1 MSNETTKRAVET
13 QRDDLL
19 AFAKNFEFIG
29 PDDDGLTWLVI
40 YGRGTT
46 CSAMFNLGKANGIAM
61 KAAHALEQERRS
73 VIDAATGETP

>member
-1 MSNETTKRAVET
+1 MSIETTRQAVET

-46 CSAMFNLGKANGIAM
+46 CSAMFNLGKANGLALD
-61 KAAHALEQERRS
+61 AAHTLEQERRS
-73 VIDAATGETP
+73 VIDAAMKGTP